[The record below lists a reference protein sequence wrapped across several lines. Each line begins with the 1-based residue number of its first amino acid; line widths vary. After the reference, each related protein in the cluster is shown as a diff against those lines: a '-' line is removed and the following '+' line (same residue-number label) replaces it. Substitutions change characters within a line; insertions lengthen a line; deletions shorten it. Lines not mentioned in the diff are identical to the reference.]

1 VIVLVDVITLVVV
14 VVVTL
19 VSTLVVGTRLM
30 AVVGT
35 RLVSILVVRTRLI
48 AVVGTKLVSTL
59 VVGTRLMAVVG
70 TTEITVTVQ
79 VDVVRSVMVLFI
91 VTVFGGGADC
101 DGQIAI
107 LIACRSF
114 FQGQFHDL
122 DESNSSGEMST
133 VLLRCSGALSPLPKF
148 FEFGVSFRIT
158 YRSDCDRLITSR
170 YRYRRARHRTSL
182 CEFGCDGLF
191 CARRISIPAASS
203 PTRCRLCLMC
213 RAMHGYTR
221 RPIIVVVEFSE

>member
-101 DGQIAI
+101 DGQFTI
-107 LIACRSF
+107 LI
-114 FQGQFHDL
+114 
-122 DESNSSGEMST
+122 EPVE
-133 VLLRCSGALSPLPKF
+133 
-148 FEFGVSFRIT
+148 VSFRGNST
-158 YRSDCDRLITSR
+158 
-170 YRYRRARHRTSL
+170 
-182 CEFGCDGLF
+182 
-191 CARRISIPAASS
+191 ISTS
-203 PTRCRLCLMC
+203 PTVRVKCPQSCSGVLAPCLRCQNSSNL
-213 RAMHGYTR
+213 ASHFG
-221 RPIIVVVEFSE
+221 